1 MELKNAYPQGVVLHP
16 SFKRLAF
23 DGLNGQRHGNPY
35 YRSGLLSGLT
45 PVLNLITAEKPLYK
59 ESCLILGTL
68 AVCKITGALTDV
80 SVECLPITDPRLK
93 LSWKNDLWRTRITFN
108 PKKEL
113 ALRII

>member
-1 MELKNAYPQGVVLHP
+1 MELKNAYPKGCIT
-16 SFKRLAF
+16 SFKRSVVF
-23 DGLNGQRHGNPY
+23 K
-35 YRSGLLSGLT
+35 RSQEILITDQVCCPGLT